1 MDLRSIMNDSGGGAA
16 RNQPPTPLPPQ
27 PPSHPYH
34 RQQSPIQQPPN
45 APPQNMNPSNLYHH
59 QQQQQYPG
67 QQHPQ
72 HPPPPHHYGNAGQGR
87 PAPPPLQPPK
97 SPFQPHSNA
106 NAPQPGPPF
115 HHRKSSGGS
124 QVGYPFP
131 SPSAR
136 SNSQGQHPYGPH
148 VQSPSPY
155 NTPHPLSAQSGGG
168 SPFTGPPGG
177 HHPGSGQQLTPT
189 SATSYGSPYGNQ
201 FASMSPMGT
210 PGPGYPPPPQHQHPQ
225 QSQQQQ
231 QQRGKPP
238 PPPPPSHPHTHTPTT
253 SNPPSMAGSPIH
265 GGGGGGGGGV
275 AMSPGSGAG
284 YGRVRER
291 MFAERQRE
299 KELEEMQTEQRE
311 RDRIDRER
319 ERERDLSVSPK
330 TRVPMYIDDRKES
343 LGGQK
348 EDWVAGRTNEN
359 YSLSQSPVSQRVN
372 SGTPAPP
379 GFPPPQGQPPSQSQQ
394 QQGQRQRSQPPTPT
408 HGSQTMGLPSPRH
421 PPPSPQRFPSTGY
434 SEKMDIDSRSN
445 SDARPPNGEQTTPQW
460 AQEGQV
466 KTEKKVNG
474 FDSEIPPHLAP
485 EDQSLTS
492 SRLNMGP
499 PSNMEESSSNAGGKP
514 LIKEE
519 PGAQM
524 AALPPTS
531 QQGQQQPS
539 PPAKRNSFPTPAR
552 PQPGQIQVPLN
563 AQPPQPGSAAS
574 PIGPSRK
581 RPRHD
586 EPPIFAR
593 KASRSSS
600 SSPVIQNR
608 RQPPPGP
615 SAMSQ
620 QQPLTPSAAAAAA
633 AVAAPPPPPPPPPQP
648 PHNSQ
653 NPVVQP
659 QPQPQPQ
666 PQLQNPSQQAQ
677 NTQMSQQQPP
687 QSQQQQQQQQQGPP
701 PSAAKTSAATTIL
714 GPWEPSITNIQPYEE
729 LTKHICDFL
738 FIHVVDNQEFQLD
751 DPDRPQLEIEAKI
764 GILVDRNT
772 GQRLYLPVKTET
784 VLDSDDP
791 NLKVA
796 FKSSMTELQHKRMNE
811 FLNRTFA
818 DSQRQAAQAQTQAQ
832 QPSGGDYPAITTP
845 RIPLTYKHL
854 RERDSFYELTDE
866 VKEQLPMCVRRV
878 PAHRSRVK
886 LRVTHDQKTGRVL
899 NKIVKARIA
908 DLNIFSPRTAFD
920 WRISVNMEMPWKGDV
935 DRLVPQGGGERNKD
949 RLSYQHLCFSVD
961 LTQVT
966 AAAGGGPPQGPKKE
980 HELEIEIDARR
991 VREQGRLIVERKPNG
1006 FQDLVRGFVDNV
1018 RVLAR
1023 ELGDAGY

>member
-1 MDLRSIMNDSGGGAA
+1 MDLRSIMNDSSGAAA
-16 RNQPPTPLPPQ
+16 RNQPPTPHPPQ
-27 PPSHPYH
+27 PSSHPYH

-45 APPQNMNPSNLYHH
+45 APPPNMNPSNPYHH
-59 QQQQQYPG
+59 QQQQQQHYPG
-67 QQHPQ
+67 QQHLQ
-72 HPPPPHHYGNAGQGR
+72 HHAPPPHHYGGPGQSR

-106 NAPQPGPPF
+106 PPQQGPPF

-124 QVGYPFP
+124 QPGYPFP

-148 VQSPSPY
+148 VQNSSPY
-155 NTPHPLSAQSGGG
+155 STPHPLSAQSGGG
-168 SPFTGPPGG
+168 SPFTGPPSGG

-201 FASMSPMGT
+201 FPTMSPMGT

-225 QSQQQQ
+225 QQPLPPQQQQQQ
-231 QQRGKPP
+231 QQRGKPQ
-238 PPPPPSHPHTHTPTT
+238 PPPSHPHAHTPTT
-253 SNPPSMAGSPIH
+253 PNPPSMAGSPIH
-265 GGGGGGGGGV
+265 GGGGV
-275 AMSPGSGAG
+275 AMSPSGEARVG
-284 YGRVRER
+284 KVRER
-291 MFAERQRE
+291 MFAERRRE
-299 KELEEMQTEQRE
+299 REMEEMQSEQRE

-319 ERERDLSVSPK
+319 ERERDLSISPK

-348 EDWVAGRTNEN
+348 EDWAAGRTNEN
-359 YSLSQSPVSQRVN
+359 YSLSQSPISQRMN

-379 GFPPPQGQPPSQSQQ
+379 GFPPPAPQQ
-394 QQGQRQRSQPPTPT
+394 QQAQSQTQPQLQQQGPGQRSQPPTPT
-408 HGSQTMGLPSPRH
+408 HGPQAMGLPSPRH
-421 PPPSPQRFPSTGY
+421 PPPSPQRFPSAGY

-445 SDARPPNGEQTTPQW
+445 SEARPSNGEQTTPQW

-485 EDQSLTS
+485 EDETLTS

-499 PSNMEESSSNAGGKP
+499 PSNMDETSSNSGGKP

-519 PGAQM
+519 PGTQI
-524 AALPPTS
+524 AAMPPMS
-531 QQGQQQPS
+531 QQSQQQPS
-539 PPAKRNSFPTPAR
+539 PPAKRSSFPTPAR
-552 PQPGQIQVPLN
+552 PQPGQIQVPVN

-620 QQPLTPSAAAAAA
+620 QQPLTPSA
-633 AVAAPPPPPPPPPQP
+633 PSQP
-648 PHNSQ
+648 PANFQ
-653 NPVVQP
+653 NQAAQP
-659 QPQPQPQ
+659 QPQPQQ
-666 PQLQNPSQQAQ
+666 QSQNASQQSQNP
-677 NTQMSQQQPP
+677 MMPQQQPP
-687 QSQQQQQQQQQGPP
+687 QPQQQQQQQQQQQPQQQQSNAAKPP
-701 PSAAKTSAATTIL
+701 PVTSVL

-738 FIHVVDNQEFQLD
+738 FIHVIDNQEFQLD
-751 DPDRPQLEIEAKI
+751 DPDKPQLEIEAKI

-784 VLDSDDP
+784 ILDSDDP
-791 NLKVA
+791 GLKVM

-818 DSQRQAAQAQTQAQ
+818 ESQRQAAQGQ
-832 QPSGGDYPAITTP
+832 QPPGGDYPAITTP

-854 RERDSFYELTDE
+854 RERDSFFEIPDD
-866 VKEQLPMCVRRV
+866 VKDQIPMCIKRV
-878 PAHRSRVK
+878 PNYHYRLK

-920 WRISVNMEMPWKGDV
+920 WRISVNMEMPWKGDIE
-935 DRLVPQGGGERNKD
+935 RLVPQGGGERNKD

-966 AAAGGGPPQGPKKE
+966 AAAGGGPQGPKKE
-980 HELEIEIDARR
+980 HELEIEVDARK
-991 VREQGRLIVERKPNG
+991 VREQGRLIMERKPNG

-1023 ELGDAGY
+1023 ELGEPGYQ